1 MKVDICKNG
10 SGAQVRLAGSM
21 YVEDSAPVRE
31 QLIGLLEEGLVHL
44 TVDLSDLDYLDSSG
58 LGVLISIHKRC
69 LQKGG
74 KMVVTGLRGMVEEL
88 FRLTRLDLVFNV
100 SHQ

>member
-1 MKVDICKNG
+1 MKVDISKSG
-10 SGAQVRLAGSM
+10 SGARIRLGGSM
-21 YVEDSAPVRE
+21 YVEDSASVRE
-31 QLIGLLEEGLVHL
+31 QLIGLLEEGIINL
-44 TVDLSDLDYLDSSG
+44 TIDLSGLDYVDSSG

-74 KMVVTGLRGMVEEL
+74 KMVITGLRGMVEEL

-100 SHQ
+100 SQQ

>member
-1 MKVDICKNG
+1 MKVDISK
-10 SGAQVRLAGSM
+10 SGTGARVCLGGSM
-21 YVEDSAPVRE
+21 YVEDSASVRE
-31 QLIGLLEEGLVHL
+31 QLIGLLEEGIIHL
-44 TVDLSDLDYLDSSG
+44 TIDLSGLEYVDSSG

-74 KMVVTGLRGMVEEL
+74 KMVITGLRGMVEEL

-100 SHQ
+100 AQQ

>member
-31 QLIGLLEEGLVHL
+31 QLIGLLEEGLVYL

-88 FRLTRLDLVFNV
+88 FRLTRLDR
-100 SHQ
+100 SS

>member
-1 MKVDICKNG
+1 MKVDISK
-10 SGAQVRLAGSM
+10 SGTGARVCLVGSM
-21 YVEDSAPVRE
+21 YVEDSASVRE
-31 QLIGLLEEGLVHL
+31 QLIGLLEEGIIHL
-44 TVDLSDLDYLDSSG
+44 TIDLSGLEYVDSSG

-74 KMVVTGLRGMVEEL
+74 KMVITGLRGMVEEL

-100 SHQ
+100 AQQ

>member
-10 SGAQVRLAGSM
+10 SGAQVRLGGSM
-21 YVEDSAPVRE
+21 YVEDSASVRE
-31 QLIGLLEEGLVHL
+31 QLIGLIEDGMVHL
-44 TVDLSDLDYLDSSG
+44 TVDLSDLDYVDSSG

-74 KMVVTGLRGMVEEL
+74 KMVITGLRGMVEEL
-88 FRLTRLDLVFNV
+88 FKLTRLDLVFNV
-100 SHQ
+100 SRQ